1 MNKQTLIS
9 TIVLWIW
16 VVAFSVG
23 VVSTNKAN
31 ANEEII
37 NLQKEIIELENRN
50 VELDLLIQEESD
62 GYRVDEY
69 AIWECEESYRKSQ
82 AKRNKKADWYRAE
95 KQENEEQIQ
104 KIKDRLGL
112 LLSR

>member
-69 AIWECEESYRKSQ
+69 AIWECEEIIGNLKLKEIRKLTDTELKN
-82 AKRNKKADWYRAE
+82 KRMKSKSKK
-95 KQENEEQIQ
+95 
-104 KIKDRLGL
+104 
-112 LLSR
+112 